1 MVRAVLEGVAHRGA
15 DLLDSARVQSG
26 QEIEEIR
33 VDGGMSVNSYFTQY
47 LADITS
53 TRVCV
58 SDEREATLRGAGLM
72 ALVGLGA
79 LTIEEVGAMNNFAR
93 VHEPQVDKDLAS
105 LVRFEWTTMVAR
117 SERTIPG
124 LSEISF

>member
-15 DLLDSARVQSG
+15 DLLDAARVQSG
-26 QEIEEIR
+26 KEISEIR
-33 VDGGMSVNSYFTQY
+33 VDGGMSVNTYFTQF

-72 ALVGLGA
+72 ALVGICELSV
-79 LTIEEVGAMNNFAR
+79 EEVGQMTNYAR
-93 VHEPQVDKDLAS
+93 IHEPQVDADLAS
-105 LVRFEWTTMVAR
+105 LVRFEWASMVER
-117 SERTIPG
+117 SEKTIPG
-124 LSEISF
+124 LSSISF